1 VGVARVVL
9 LPLLVFYGG
18 MCVVAHL
25 VSDRMIFQPPPASY
39 EDTSRILKLSS
50 ADGARISAV
59 HLPNPPAAYTIL
71 YSHGNA
77 EDLGLITSELTR
89 LREWG
94 FAVFAYDYHGY
105 GTSEGRPSE
114 SRVYQDIDAAYAYLT
129 ATLGVAPGRI
139 IAYGRSVGSGP
150 AVDLAARKPLG
161 GLVVESGFVSA
172 FRVALRLPVLPFDK
186 FRNLDKIARVACPVL
201 VMHSTED
208 EMVPVAHGRR
218 LFDAALAPK
227 RSLWIEGAGHND
239 FTLAAGERQGQ
250 ALRELAAVI
259 DQVETR
265 RGPSPLRS
273 MSGGRAPS
281 RLARSLGEGDSGGG
295 G

>member
-1 VGVARVVL
+1 MVARVL
-9 LPLLVFYGG
+9 LSLLLVYGG
-18 MCVVAHL
+18 VCLLAFV
-25 VSDRMIFQPPPASY
+25 VSDRVIFQPPPATY
-39 EDTSRILKLSS
+39 EDTIRILKLSA

-59 HLPNPPAAYTIL
+59 HLPHPSPAYTIL

-77 EDLGLITSELTR
+77 EDLGLVAPVLTR

-172 FRVALRLPVLPFDK
+172 FRVVLRLPVLPVDK
-186 FRNLDKIARVACPVL
+186 FRNLGKIARVACPVL
-201 VMHSTED
+201 VMHGTED
-208 EMVPVAHGRR
+208 EIVPFAHGRR
-218 LFDAALAPK
+218 LFDAAPEPR
-227 RSLWIEGAGHND
+227 RSLWIEAARHND
-239 FTLAAGERQGQ
+239 FMLVAGERQGRS
-250 ALRELAAVI
+250 LRELAALI

-265 RGPSPLRS
+265 RGSSPSTS
-273 MSGGRAPS
+273 
-281 RLARSLGEGDSGGG
+281 
-295 G
+295 